1 MEYILWAFLFVL
13 LGIMTVLLVVAT
25 VFLVRTMNYISK
37 DLPKVELP
45 NPIEEY
51 TKRQAEKEAKKK
63 AKVEQDMIETILKN
77 IESYDGTGFGQ
88 LDVPRG

>member
-13 LGIMTVLLVVAT
+13 LGIMTVLLIVAT

-51 TKRQAEKEAKKK
+51 TKRQTEKEAKKK
-63 AKVEQDMIETILKN
+63 AKVEQDKIETILKN
-77 IESYDGTGFGQ
+77 IETYDGTGFGQ
-88 LDVPRG
+88 MDVPRG